1 MLGQCIAVVLQ
12 HHHVAVANNPESVAG
27 CQGDF
32 YQIGMPIVDRLC
44 FATLRPVA
52 AERRFWRSPP
62 AALGG
67 ILAVVLASCDW
78 SVVWALFLPPFE
90 CRDDANLH

>member
-12 HHHVAVANNPESVAG
+12 HHHVAIANNPKSVAG
-27 CQGDF
+27 CQGHF

-44 FATLRPVA
+44 FAALRPVA

-62 AALGG
+62 TAVAEGAMAGVANRAPPLRSTHAQ
-67 ILAVVLASCDW
+67 LA
-78 SVVWALFLPPFE
+78 
-90 CRDDANLH
+90 